1 MNLAIIEY
9 DTEKYDFRAWASSV
23 LDFESLENIHE
34 RADLKAYASV
44 IMQINACRDELSR
57 GFGHC
62 RPIYVDFIQS
72 VIAPLYDGVNSYQIP
87 PSFRFHF
94 SGKGSSAFHRD
105 RDYGVNPAH
114 LNVWIPFTRVR
125 GSNSIWIE
133 SEEGLG
139 DFSPVELEYGQAL
152 IFDGPNLCHGS
163 VFNDTPSS
171 RVSMDFRF
179 SPCRVRD

>member
-62 RPIYVDFIQS
+62 RPM
-72 VIAPLYDGVNSYQIP
+72 LL
-87 PSFRFHF
+87 
-94 SGKGSSAFHRD
+94 K
-105 RDYGVNPAH
+105 
-114 LNVWIPFTRVR
+114 
-125 GSNSIWIE
+125 
-133 SEEGLG
+133 
-139 DFSPVELEYGQAL
+139 
-152 IFDGPNLCHGS
+152 
-163 VFNDTPSS
+163 
-171 RVSMDFRF
+171 
-179 SPCRVRD
+179 